1 MIFLT
6 RVGES
11 VSVQLQNDWHELTQ
25 RDFAAA
31 REWIYIDQSFLEPS
45 RRKSQERCYQINSW
59 TTTSLFLN
67 LYTSY
72 ILTHHNRSRSSL
84 LSRDEK
90 DSMTKEKLAYPHRDI
105 AGSVIEGKTMVRP
118 LARVVQKSKKLESPI
133 LIAGF
138 PGPGLVGSISTSY
151 IINKLR
157 MDQIAC
163 VESEFIVPGV
173 IYAEGKL
180 RHPFRLYSDEK
191 GSVCVL
197 VCEAPIMIQG
207 IHSVLDTVTKWAL
220 DNKVQQVMVLDG
232 IAAEGIPS
240 SKRRPIV
247 MSSDGE
253 VADAARLIR
262 DVEEGLDDKKDQTE
276 YDSENDV
283 YPTTA
288 YIGGL
293 AGGLLSSCLSNGL
306 HSKALFISS
315 TRGIPDPEGAAILL
329 ESLDKITDNK
339 SLEIDTQ
346 QLKKQGAAL
355 RTRMEK
361 IIQSLRGQQVQ
372 NQEQEGAVQP
382 SDHVKDGVMY
392 G

>member
-1 MIFLT
+1 M
-6 RVGES
+6 S
-11 VSVQLQNDWHELTQ
+11 KQ
-25 RDFAAA
+25 
-31 REWIYIDQSFLEPS
+31 
-45 RRKSQERCYQINSW
+45 
-59 TTTSLFLN
+59 
-67 LYTSY
+67 
-72 ILTHHNRSRSSL
+72 HNRKQLSS
-84 LSRDEK
+84 SKIQEK
-90 DSMTKEKLAYPHRDI
+90 NILAGETSAYPLHDKDK
-105 AGSVIEGKTMVRP
+105 SVTEGKTTVRP
-118 LARVVQKSKKLESPI
+118 LAKVIQNKKKLDSPI

-151 IINKLR
+151 IINRLH
-157 MDQIAC
+157 MEQIAC

-180 RHPFRLYSDEK
+180 RHPFRLYSNEE

-207 IHSVLDTVTKWAL
+207 MHSVLDTVTKWAL
-220 DNKVQQVMVLDG
+220 NNKVKQVMVLDG
-232 IAAEGIPS
+232 IAVEGIPNL
-240 SKRRPIV
+240 KRTPII

-253 VADAARLIR
+253 VADAASLIQ
-262 DVEEGLDDKKDQTE
+262 DIGEEPNDKEAQAG
-276 YDSENDV
+276 YDSRRNI

-306 HSKALFISS
+306 ASKALFISS

-346 QLKKQGAAL
+346 HLRKQGAAL

-361 IIQSLRGQQVQ
+361 IIQSLRGQQQ
-372 NQEQEGAVQP
+372 QPQEGGAQ
-382 SDHVKDGVMY
+382 DEDRIRDGVMY

>member
-1 MIFLT
+1 MSTQHNGKQLSSTKIHEKT
-6 RVGES
+6 
-11 VSVQLQNDWHELTQ
+11 VSTEETSAYSLYDKN
-25 RDFAAA
+25 
-31 REWIYIDQSFLEPS
+31 
-45 RRKSQERCYQINSW
+45 KSG
-59 TTTSLFLN
+59 T
-67 LYTSY
+67 
-72 ILTHHNRSRSSL
+72 
-84 LSRDEK
+84 
-90 DSMTKEKLAYPHRDI
+90 
-105 AGSVIEGKTMVRP
+105 EGKTTVRP
-118 LARVVQKSKKLESPI
+118 LANVIQKKKRLDSPI

-151 IINKLR
+151 IINRLH
-157 MDQIAC
+157 MEQIAC

-180 RHPFRLYSDEK
+180 RHPFRLYSNEE

-207 IHSVLDTVTKWAL
+207 MHSVLDTVTKWAL
-220 DNKVQQVMVLDG
+220 NNKVKQVMVLDG
-232 IAAEGIPS
+232 IAVEGIPNL
-240 SKRRPIV
+240 KRTPII

-253 VADAARLIR
+253 VADAASLIQ
-262 DVEEGLDDKKDQTE
+262 DIGEEPNDKEDQAK
-276 YDSENDV
+276 YDSERSI

-306 HSKALFISS
+306 ASKALFIAS

-346 QLKKQGAAL
+346 YLRKQGAAL

-361 IIQSLRGQQVQ
+361 IIQSLRGQQQ
-372 NQEQEGAVQP
+372 QPQEEGIQD
-382 SDHVKDGVMY
+382 SDRIRDGVMY

>member
-1 MIFLT
+1 M
-6 RVGES
+6 S
-11 VSVQLQNDWHELTQ
+11 KQ
-25 RDFAAA
+25 
-31 REWIYIDQSFLEPS
+31 
-45 RRKSQERCYQINSW
+45 
-59 TTTSLFLN
+59 
-67 LYTSY
+67 
-72 ILTHHNRSRSSL
+72 HNRKQLSS
-84 LSRDEK
+84 SKIQEK
-90 DSMTKEKLAYPHRDI
+90 NILAGETSAYPLHDKDK
-105 AGSVIEGKTMVRP
+105 SVTEGKTTVRP
-118 LARVVQKSKKLESPI
+118 LAKVIQNKKKLDSPI

-151 IINKLR
+151 IINRLH
-157 MDQIAC
+157 MEQIAC

-180 RHPFRLYSDEK
+180 RHPFRLYSNEE

-207 IHSVLDTVTKWAL
+207 MHSVLDTVTKWAL
-220 DNKVQQVMVLDG
+220 NNKVKQVMVLDG
-232 IAAEGIPS
+232 IAVEGIPNL
-240 SKRRPIV
+240 KRTPII

-253 VADAARLIR
+253 VADAASLIQ
-262 DVEEGLDDKKDQTE
+262 DIEEPNDKEAQAG
-276 YDSENDV
+276 YDSEQNI

-306 HSKALFISS
+306 ASKALFISS

-346 QLKKQGAAL
+346 YLRKQGAAL

-361 IIQSLRGQQVQ
+361 IIQSLRGQQQ
-372 NQEQEGAVQP
+372 QPQEGGAQD
-382 SDHVKDGVMY
+382 SDRIRDGVMY